1 MAVSEFLSGR
11 AGTASITIKV
21 EGLYPALNRWAKA
34 DPMFNKEIRK
44 ASVEL
49 IGQVVTEVQSHATYS
64 PNPRQAMEAAKG
76 FRARP
81 DRVPVIKLNGSSN
94 FVSRSRPNR
103 RRKTK
108 VTRGDVFFGSEF
120 GSNRLRQFPGRSPS
134 LGGGN
139 RGYYFWPTI
148 EAMSPTIN
156 KKYEDALDRIT
167 LNLKR
172 MG

>member
-1 MAVSEFLSGR
+1 MAISKVLSGR
-11 AGTASITIKV
+11 AGTASLTITV

-34 DPMFNKEIRK
+34 DPMFNKEIRA
-44 ASVEL
+44 ASVQL
-49 IGQVVTEVQSHATYS
+49 IGKVVTEVQSHASYS

-81 DRVPVIKLNGSSN
+81 DRVPVIKLSGSSN
-94 FVSRSRPNR
+94 FVSKSRPNR
-103 RRKTK
+103 KRKTK

-120 GSNRLRQFPGRSPS
+120 GSDKLKQFPNRSPR

-156 KKYEDALDRIT
+156 REYVKALDRIT

>member
-1 MAVSEFLSGR
+1 MAKSEFLSGR
-11 AGTASITIKV
+11 AGSASITIKI

-34 DPMFNKEIRK
+34 DPMFNKEIRA
-44 ASVEL
+44 ASVQL
-49 IGQVVTEVQSHATYS
+49 IGKVVTEVQSHATYS
-64 PNPRQAMEAAKG
+64 PNPRQAIESAKG

-81 DRVPVIKLNGSSN
+81 DRVPVIRLNGSAG
-94 FVSRSRPNR
+94 FVSKSRPNG
-103 RRKTK
+103 RRKRK

-120 GSNRLRQFPGRSPS
+120 GSDRLKQFPSRSPK

-156 KKYEDALDRIT
+156 REYVKALDRIT

>member
-1 MAVSEFLSGR
+1 MAISNLLTGR
-11 AGTASITIKV
+11 GASAQIEIV
-21 EGLYPALNRWAKA
+21 GLYPALAKWSKA

-64 PNPRQAMEAAKG
+64 PNPRQAIESAKG

-81 DRVPVIKLNGSSN
+81 DRIPVIRLNGAGA
-94 FVSRSRPNR
+94 FVSKSRPNR

-120 GSNRLRQFPGRSPS
+120 GSDRLKQFPDRSPK
-134 LGGGN
+134 LGAGN

-148 EAMSPTIN
+148 EAMSPTIT
-156 KKYEDALDRIT
+156 KKYIAALDRIT
-167 LNLKR
+167 SNLER